1 MYAPR
6 PNSCTLETQSDHS
19 QRRLATEIKSF
30 MNKFRAN
37 STRSFSKALSK
48 FNRLVTVSVPTLI
61 LLLLL
66 TPLAAWSGFVPN
78 PSATSDFSI
87 FIPPSHN
94 PPLPG
99 ELIVRFQRGTASI
112 LLNELR
118 NQVGGYSVQPPTL
131 IGQRLGVAL
140 LKEAAPDL
148 RETFERHGVW
158 AGDAIDPAWGIYRLM
173 ASTEADLGQFLYD
186 IKQSQRVFYAEPD
199 YPVLAFRDAN
209 DPFYRRGD
217 QWGLAKISAPD
228 AWDITTGSDT
238 ITIAI
243 IDSGV
248 ADEHPELAGKVLPGQ
263 NFLLTPPTTDS
274 NDDAGHGTF
283 VAGIAAAKG
292 NNGYGIAGV
301 SWGAKILPV
310 KVLNSQGS
318 TSNAVVAMGINYAAE
333 QRAQIINLSLG
344 TSDRSQ
350 AVYDAVSKAYD
361 QGLVIV
367 SAAGNDGK
375 ADPQYPASFDQVIS
389 VGASTPL
396 DRPAVYSN
404 SGPEIS
410 IIAPGDGIF
419 SLSWARADGQI
430 FGFDKGTSFAA
441 PYVSGTAA
449 LMLSVNKYLTNSQIK
464 NMLEGTADF
473 PPSLVTGSS
482 QTGGASSTITT
493 PKTTIP
499 FPGSTPSTI
508 TSSTPVYLPPT
519 TTTTVTPTQ
528 PPNPFQ
534 TTGFDPRLGF
544 GRLNAYK
551 AVLAAQ
557 RNDLL
562 VSRRGQVKVK
572 ISGNINPQDVLVA
585 LSPGDSRVPNIKG
598 DLVFANLPPGTYRLL
613 ASSTKYGLVGLAD
626 VSSASTAYTF
636 QIQGT
641 GAETQQT
648 SFDFSAVSDLLES
661 GKAIGAFASTP
672 AILPTLGVRYFPET
686 SHILREPFKKF
697 WENNGGVT
705 TFGYPISE
713 QFIENGARVQYF
725 ERVICEFQP
734 DLAGTSF
741 EIQVRRLGSELTKVR
756 KDLPFQAVEPPT
768 ADALTKEKI
777 NYYKETKH
785 SLRGNFLNYWQ
796 NNGGAATIGLP
807 ISEPF
812 NEDGRLVQ
820 YFEKQRLE
828 YYPDLVTNGYPVLGS
843 LLARDYAKVRGLL
856 GKT

>member
-1 MYAPR
+1 
-6 PNSCTLETQSDHS
+6 
-19 QRRLATEIKSF
+19 

-37 STRSFSKALSK
+37 STRSFSKEVRK
-48 FNRLVTVSVPTLI
+48 FNRFVTVSVPTLT

-66 TPLAAWSGFVPN
+66 TPLAAWSGFVPSQ
-78 PSATSDFSI
+78 SATGSDFSA
-87 FIPPSHN
+87 FLPNSHN
-94 PPLPG
+94 PPLSG

-112 LLNELR
+112 LLYELR
-118 NQVGGYSVQPPTL
+118 NQVSGYSAQPSTL
-131 IGQRLGVAL
+131 IGQRLGVNL

-148 RETFERHGVW
+148 REAFERHGVW

-173 ASTEADLGQFLYD
+173 ASSEADLGQFLYD
-186 IKQSQRVFYAEPD
+186 MKQSRRVLYAEPNF
-199 YPVLAFRDAN
+199 PVLAFKDAN

-248 ADEHPELAGKVLPGQ
+248 AAGHPDLDGKVLPGQ
-263 NFLLTPPTTDS
+263 NFLFTPPTTDS

-283 VAGIAAAKG
+283 VAGVAAAKG
-292 NNGYGIAGV
+292 NNSYGISGV

-361 QGLVIV
+361 QGLVLV

-410 IIAPGDGIF
+410 IVAPGDGIF

-449 LMLSVNKYLTNSQIK
+449 LMLSVNKYLTNSQVK

-482 QTGGASSTITT
+482 QTGGASSTTT
-493 PKTTIP
+493 IAKTTIP
-499 FPGSTPSTI
+499 FPGSTPNTVPATS
-508 TSSTPVYLPPT
+508 TSSSPVYVPP

-528 PPNPFQ
+528 SVNPFQ
-534 TTGFDPRLGF
+534 NTGFDSRLGF

-557 RNDLL
+557 RNDLF
-562 VSRRGQVKVK
+562 VSRRGQVKVN
-572 ISGNINPQDVLVA
+572 INGNINPQDVLVS
-585 LSPGDSRVPNIKG
+585 LNPGDSRVPNTKG
-598 DLVFANLPPGTYRLL
+598 DLIFGNLPPGTYRLL
-613 ASSTKYGLVGLAD
+613 ASSTKYGVIGLAD
-626 VSSASTAYTF
+626 VDNAGTAYTF

-641 GAETQQT
+641 GAETQT
-648 SFDFSAVSDLLES
+648 ANFDFSAVSDLIGS
-661 GKAIGAFASTP
+661 GKAVGAFATTP
-672 AILPTLGVRYFPET
+672 SILPGVGVRYFPET
-686 SHILREPFKKF
+686 SHSLREPFNKF

-734 DLAGTSF
+734 DLAGTTF
-741 EIQVRRLGSELTKVR
+741 EIQVRRLGSELTKAR

-768 ADALTKEKI
+768 ADALAKEKI

-785 SLRGNFLNYWQ
+785 TLRGNFLTYWQ
-796 NNGGAATIGLP
+796 NNGGSATFGLP

-828 YYPDLVTNGYPVLGS
+828 YYPDLASSGYSILGS

-856 GKT
+856 G